1 MRTYL
6 TFLKYQA
13 TKLAALLQN
22 MDMFDKMLID
32 YSQGSGS
39 AMEEA
44 SKSANNLQG
53 RINALSNSWT
63 EFVNSVIQSDT
74 LKTGV
79 NILNELV
86 QGVTKLTSS
95 LGSLGTIGLGV
106 GIFAGIKNIG
116 KTYKCT
122 DFKIIC

>member
-1 MRTYL
+1 
-6 TFLKYQA
+6 
-13 TKLAALLQN
+13 
-22 MDMFDKMLID
+22 MDMFDKMLVD

-53 RINALSNSWT
+53 RLNALSNSWT
-63 EFVNSVIQSDT
+63 EFVNSVVQSDT

-86 QGVTKLTSS
+86 QGVTKLTSA
-95 LGSLGTIGLGV
+95 LTPLGTVGLG
-106 GIFAGIKNIG
+106 AGLLASFKNAG
-116 KTYKCT
+116 REKCYPSYH
-122 DFKIIC
+122 ICL